1 MVRCQKTHPMTIARS
16 ANPPTMAPA
25 IPPVAPAE
33 RPDEEPLDPE
43 DVVDVADV
51 VDGELVLVN
60 EVVDYTLAK
69 LSKIDH

>member
-1 MVRCQKTHPMTIARS
+1 
-16 ANPPTMAPA
+16 MAPA